1 MKVPVGIS
9 VPKLNRPLMP
19 AMVIAVVLALAV
31 LVPGSGRGL
40 AQENQPVTVVV
51 HGIEVAGDIPPIMMS
66 GRVYLPDRFVADI
79 LGYPF
84 KWEPKTR
91 SVRMGIPQAGVEMV
105 GELPAFTG
113 KSLASPVKVK
123 AKSYAAG
130 FKIDEKNIV
139 RWSLKGIIDSV
150 TFSFGMPD
158 GQRGQS
164 VGFTLLADG
173 KIVAQEI
180 VNKEDGLKKFT
191 FNVSGVKVLTVK
203 YHDGPGGVLINPRGS
218 QT

>member
-1 MKVPVGIS
+1 MPV
-9 VPKLNRPLMP
+9 L
-19 AMVIAVVLALAV
+19 AMVLALAV
-31 LVPGSGRGL
+31 LVPGSGRSL

-51 HGIEVAGDIPPIMMS
+51 HGIEMAGDIPPIMMS

-91 SVRMGIPQAGVEMV
+91 SVRMGVPQSGVDMA
-105 GELPAFTG
+105 GELPAYTG
-113 KSLASPVKVK
+113 KSLARPVKVK
-123 AKSYAAG
+123 AKSYAVG
-130 FKIDEKNIV
+130 FEIDQKNTV

-150 TFSFGMPD
+150 AFSFGMPD
-158 GQRGQS
+158 GHRGNS

-173 KIVAQEI
+173 KIVAEES
-180 VNKEDGLKKFT
+180 VHKEDGLKKFT

-203 YHDGPGGVLINPRGS
+203 YHDGSGGVLINPLGC